1 MKDEAEEAEEP
12 EEEEEEEEI
21 QRDSVYV
28 WIMIKRIK
36 NSLLKNILILF
47 YVVLLILQI
56 MSKL

>member
-12 EEEEEEEEI
+12 EEEEEEEI

-28 WIMIKRIK
+28 WNMIKKIN